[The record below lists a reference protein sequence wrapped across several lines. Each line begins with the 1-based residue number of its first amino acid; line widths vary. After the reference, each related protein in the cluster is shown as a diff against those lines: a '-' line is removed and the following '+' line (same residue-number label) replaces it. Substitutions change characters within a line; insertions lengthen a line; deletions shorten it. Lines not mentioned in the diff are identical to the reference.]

1 MDLYAV
7 RTVKIEGATLLM
19 KVYEV
24 YFDGEDRTASAE
36 PKFFLSVIAE
46 QLGPLNKRLNQLPPL
61 AQEIIKNK
69 PFKNASDHEAIE
81 HFTGKLMSIKPTA
94 YIKGV
99 RELESNIPPIIRKG
113 IFHWKYNER
122 TNAFKED
129 ESKIPWVLFE
139 VTLSD
144 PQWAAHLTEGKLVG
158 TAEYFD

>member
-7 RTVKIEGATLLM
+7 RTVKIDGPTLLM

-24 YFDGEDRTASAE
+24 YWDGEDRTPSAE
-36 PKFFLSVIAE
+36 LKFFLSVIAE

-61 AQEIIKNK
+61 GQEIIKNK

-81 HFTGKLMSIKPTA
+81 HFTGKLMRVKPTA
-94 YIKGV
+94 YITGV
-99 RELESNIPPIIRKG
+99 RELERNIPPIFGKG
-113 IFHWKYNER
+113 IFHWKYSEK
-122 TNAFKED
+122 TGVFKED
-129 ESKIPWVLFE
+129 EVKIPWVLFE

-144 PQWAAHLTEGKLVG
+144 PQWAAHLEEGKLVG